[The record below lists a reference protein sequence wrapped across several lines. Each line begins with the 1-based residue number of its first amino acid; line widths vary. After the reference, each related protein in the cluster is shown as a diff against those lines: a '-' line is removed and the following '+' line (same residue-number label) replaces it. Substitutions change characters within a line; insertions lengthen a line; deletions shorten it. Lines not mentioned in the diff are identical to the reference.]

1 MSEKLHV
8 TVSEVMST
16 DIISIEATA
25 TVHEAIQLM
34 RQHHTSSI
42 VVNRR
47 NEADEYGLV
56 VVSDIASKVLG
67 QNLSSKR
74 VNIYEIMSKPVIS
87 LPAEMNTVYATRL
100 LSRFQLSR
108 AMVIDHDRN
117 PLGIVTLRD
126 MVLRHIENE
135 ESESV

>member
-1 MSEKLHV
+1 MTEKSHV

-16 DIISIEATA
+16 EIISIDATA
-25 TVHEAIQLM
+25 TVQEATQLM
-34 RQHHTSSI
+34 RKHNTSSI

-47 NEADEYGLV
+47 NEADEFGLI

-67 QNLSSKR
+67 QNLSPKR
-74 VNIYEIMSKPVIS
+74 VNVYEVMSKPVIS
-87 LPAEMNTVYATRL
+87 LSSEMNIVYAVRL
-100 LSRFQLSR
+100 LSRFKLSR

-126 MVLRHIENE
+126 MVLRNVRDIEAE
-135 ESESV
+135 

>member
-1 MSEKLHV
+1 MTEKSHV

-16 DIISIEATA
+16 EIISIDATA
-25 TVHEAIQLM
+25 TVQEATQLM
-34 RQHHTSSI
+34 RKHHTSSI

-47 NEADEYGLV
+47 NEADEFGLI

-67 QNLSSKR
+67 QNLSPKR
-74 VNIYEIMSKPVIS
+74 VNVYEVMSKPVIS
-87 LPAEMNTVYATRL
+87 LPSEMNIVYAVRL
-100 LSRFQLSR
+100 LSRFKLSR

-126 MVLRHIENE
+126 MILRNVHDIEAE
-135 ESESV
+135 